1 MKFISIAYLSLFI
14 FYTFFSSCTDSAP
27 IPAYDLII
35 TNGKIIDGTG
45 GAPYD
50 GHIFIQGDSIVAIN
64 SELSPLLPDSILYD
78 AQGQIITPGF
88 IDLHAHG
95 NPLQTP
101 DFQNFTAM
109 GVTTIVLGQDGSSP
123 AYANLADWQKEIQ
136 QQGIGLN
143 IATFIGHGT
152 LREMTDINSTPIGT
166 TQQMD
171 SMKTLLRNNLA
182 VCFGMSTGLEYAPGL
197 YAEADEMIALAKI
210 VGEQNRLIMSHIRN
224 EDDDQIAKSL
234 QELLEQGEHARVHVS
249 HLKVVYGK
257 GAERAEQIL
266 DLLQTAR
273 NAGVEVTADVYPYN
287 ASSTGIG
294 IVFPKWSKTD
304 AQFKQI
310 KNTRRAELL
319 AFLRQKVT
327 RRNGPAATLLGTAP
341 YTGKTLADLETE
353 RGKPFEEILVDE
365 IGPQGASGAYFVM
378 NEALQSRLLQDS
390 LVGICSDGSPTMHHP
405 RGYGTF
411 AKIIETY
418 VQQEQLF
425 SLETAIYKT
434 TGLAADILS
443 INNRGR
449 IAEGMKADLV
459 IFNPDEVRA
468 TATYDNPK
476 QLATGFNTVIVNGKF
491 VRKKGTF
498 TDERNGQILLPD

>member
-1 MKFISIAYLSLFI
+1 MKLSQLFPLLL
-14 FYTFFSSCTDSAP
+14 FSFLLVCCAP
-27 IPAYDLII
+27 STLPPTYDLVI
-35 TNGKIIDGTG
+35 TNAKIIDGTG
-45 GAPYD
+45 KAA
-50 GHIFIQGDSIVAIN
+50 FIGNVFVAEDKIVKVTT
-64 SELSPLLPDSILYD
+64 EPVVGLPDSMVLD
-78 AQGQIITPGF
+78 AKGKVVAPGF

-123 AYANLADWQKEIQ
+123 AYANLANWHKGIQK
-136 QQGIGLN
+136 QGTAVN
-143 IATFIGHGT
+143 IATFVGHGT
-152 LREMTDINSTPIGT
+152 LREMTGVNSTPLPT
-166 TQQMD
+166 PQQMD
-171 SMKTLLRNNLA
+171 SMQMLLRNNLA

-197 YAEADEMIALAKI
+197 YAEAEEMIELAKI

-224 EDDDQIAKSL
+224 EDDDQIARSL
-234 QELLEQGEHARVHVS
+234 QELLDQGQHTRVHVS

-257 GAERAEQIL
+257 GEERAEEIL
-266 DLLQTAR
+266 AMLQTAR
-273 NAGVEVTADVYPYN
+273 TAGVTVTADVYPYN

-294 IVFPKWSKTD
+294 IVFPKWSKTTE
-304 AQFKQI
+304 QFTQVKT
-310 KNTRRAELL
+310 TRRAELL
-319 AFLRQKVT
+319 AFLRQKVSK
-327 RRNGPAATLLGTAP
+327 RNGPAATLLGTAP
-341 YTGKTLADLETE
+341 YTGKTLADLQTE

-390 LVGICSDGSPTMHHP
+390 LVGVCSDGSPTMHHP

-425 SLETAIYKT
+425 ALETAIHKM
-434 TGLAADILS
+434 TGLAADILQLKD
-443 INNRGR
+443 RGR
-449 IAEGMKADLV
+449 IAEGMKADIV
-459 IFNPDEVRA
+459 IFNPSEIQA

-476 QLATGFNTVIVNGKF
+476 QLAKGFEVVIVNGKLI
-491 VRKKGTF
+491 R
-498 TDERNGQILLPD
+498 RNGRETNVRNGKILLP